1 MLTQTHAPAHAAT
14 PRGHTVLHP
23 VRLPLTRT
31 HLRAVNPVAR
41 KDNCENCRLHAVC
54 VPDGLDAGERDEFI
68 GLVFQHKRFAVGERL
83 YRAGEAFTHL
93 YFVKTGAFK
102 SVMMLHDGREQITG
116 FHLAGDMLGIDA
128 IGDSAHP
135 SEAVAIE
142 EAWVCAVPYQSLM
155 QLSRRAEP
163 VQSYVQN
170 LLSREL
176 VRDQGV
182 MLLLGRMQAEERV
195 AVFLINLAQRF
206 KTRGQSPNEFIL
218 PMVRE
223 DIGNY
228 LGLTLETVSRCL
240 SRLKKAGLIEV
251 NNRQLRILDHAGLEQ
266 VIGAGQNHD

>member
-1 MLTQTHAPAHAAT
+1 MLTQTQPAAT
-14 PRGHTVLHP
+14 RAQTVLHP
-23 VRLPLTRT
+23 VMLPLTRT
-31 HLRAVNPVAR
+31 HLRAVGPVTR
-41 KDNCENCRLHAVC
+41 KDNCEHCRLNAVC
-54 VPDGLDAGERDEFI
+54 VPDGLDAGERGEFI
-68 GLVFQHKRFAVGERL
+68 GLVFQHKRLAMGDRL
-83 YRAGEAFTHL
+83 YRAGDAFSHL

-116 FHLAGDMLGIDA
+116 FHLAGDSLGIDA
-128 IGDSAHP
+128 IGASAHP
-135 SEAVAIE
+135 SEAVALE
-142 EAWVCAVPYQSLM
+142 DAWVCAVPYQGLM

-163 VQSYVQN
+163 VQSYVQS

-182 MLLLGRMQAEERV
+182 MVLLGRMQAEERV
-195 AVFLINLAQRF
+195 AAFLLSLAQRF
-206 KTRGQSPNEFIL
+206 KARGLSPDEFIL

-240 SRLKKAGLIEV
+240 SRLKRAGLIEV
-251 NNRQLRILDHAGLEQ
+251 NNRQLHILDHAGLEQ